1 MKSNDDC
8 VTKLPFGK
16 YDMTDS
22 LRESEAR
29 AVLKSLESSYCPAP
43 IKEARGLQD
52 EILNERFRG
61 QPYAI
66 ADVGCGTGY
75 HGSIFAP
82 ACRLYHGFEISAHI
96 GNIAQERWC
105 EEGLN
110 NAELFLGDVAQ
121 AKLSDNFY
129 DLVFCLY
136 FTPGNF
142 REPSTDLSVY
152 TDAYLDQNPSFI
164 AIFSNFYR
172 ALKLGGLMFLTI
184 YKDVPEAEEAQ
195 IDFYEHTDQHV
206 VTPRGGRFV
215 ATAESFWSARWTEA
229 SLLSNLK
236 ACGIAEPDVMFHDLN
251 HIAWLVEISK

>member
-1 MKSNDDC
+1 MGN
-8 VTKLPFGK
+8 
-16 YDMTDS
+16 S

-43 IKEARGLQD
+43 IKEARELQD
-52 EILNERFRG
+52 EILIERFRG

-82 ACRLYHGFEISAHI
+82 TCQLYHGFELSAHI
-96 GNIAQERWC
+96 GQIAQERWC
-105 EEGLN
+105 KEGLD
-110 NAELFLGDVAQ
+110 NAELFLGDAAQ
-121 AKLSDNFY
+121 AKTPDNFY
-129 DLVFCLY
+129 DLVWCLY

-142 REPSTDLSVY
+142 REPSTDMSLY
-152 TDAYLDQNPSFI
+152 TDAYLDRNPSFI

-172 ALKLGGLMFLTI
+172 SLKPGGLMFLTI
-184 YKDVPEAEEAQ
+184 YKDVPEAENAQ

-215 ATAESFWSARWTEA
+215 ATAENFWSARWTEQ
-229 SLLSNLK
+229 SLLSNLN
-236 ACGIAEPDVMFHDLN
+236 ACGIAKRDVTFHDLN

>member
-1 MKSNDDC
+1 MNDI
-8 VTKLPFGK
+8 F
-16 YDMTDS
+16 
-22 LRESEAR
+22 RESEAR

-43 IKEARGLQD
+43 IKEARERQD
-52 EILNERFRG
+52 EILIERFHG
-61 QPYAI
+61 KPYTI

-82 ACRLYHGFEISAHI
+82 TCQLYHGFEISTHI
-96 GNIAQERWC
+96 GKIAQERWC
-105 EEGLN
+105 KEGLN
-110 NAELFLGDVAQ
+110 NAKLFLGDVAQ
-121 AKLSDNFY
+121 SETPANFY
-129 DLVFCLY
+129 DLVWCLY

-142 REPSTDLSVY
+142 REPSTDLSLY

-172 ALKLGGLMFLTI
+172 SLKPGGLMFLTI
-184 YKDVPEAEEAQ
+184 YKDVPEAEDAQ

-215 ATAESFWSARWTEA
+215 ATAENFWSARWTQE

-236 ACGIAEPDVMFHDLN
+236 ACDIAETNVMFHELN

>member
-1 MKSNDDC
+1 MS
-8 VTKLPFGK
+8 
-16 YDMTDS
+16 DS

-29 AVLKSLESSYCPAP
+29 ATLKSLESSYCPAP
-43 IKEARGLQD
+43 IKEARELQD
-52 EILNERFRG
+52 EILIERFRG
-61 QPYAI
+61 QPYTI

-82 ACRLYHGFEISAHI
+82 TCRLYHGFEISTHI
-96 GNIAQERWC
+96 GKIAQERWC
-105 EEGLN
+105 KEELN
-110 NAELFLGDVAQ
+110 NTELFLGDATQ
-121 AKLSDNFY
+121 AKTPDNFY

-142 REPSTDLSVY
+142 REPSTDLSLY

-172 ALKLGGLMFLTI
+172 SLKPGGLMFLTI

-215 ATAESFWSARWTEA
+215 ATAENFWSARWTEQ

-236 ACGIAEPDVMFHDLN
+236 ACGIAERDVTFHDLN